1 MAKFNQVLPD
11 DVIKEFKKLDKNTEK
26 MLGEMT
32 NAGAEIAYKNVV
44 QNMKRA
50 FKTPDELISKLK
62 ITKVYRTP
70 SDSGINTK
78 VAVYGYIKPGKKF
91 KRKNSY
97 KKSSGKTYESNG
109 VPAPLVVI
117 QREYGNSRG
126 EKKMPIFRPSFKKSE
141 LEPAM
146 LKVQDKYLPKE

>member
-26 MLGEMT
+26 MLGDMT
-32 NAGAEIAYKNVV
+32 KAGAEIVYKNVV

-62 ITKVYRTP
+62 ITKVYHTP

-78 VAVYGYIKPGKKF
+78 VAVYGYIKPNKKF